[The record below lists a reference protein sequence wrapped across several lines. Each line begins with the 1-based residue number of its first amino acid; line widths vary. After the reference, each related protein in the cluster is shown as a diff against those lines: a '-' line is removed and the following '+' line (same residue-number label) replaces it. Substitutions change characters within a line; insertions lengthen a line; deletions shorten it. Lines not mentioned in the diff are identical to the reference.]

1 MPRQRGLPIPILA
14 KVPAVIRAVAPET
27 AASAGASCI
36 ERSRLVLDLEHA
48 NGEPRAVHA
57 AAVGEPE
64 RVDMLAAANHRVVA
78 EELRIHQ
85 ARVEVRTCPLHA
97 AETGLGA
104 KDEDAFP
111 VNPHAG
117 GEGARYRVEPVELLP
132 SFFVGGG
139 VC

>member
-1 MPRQRGLPIPILA
+1 MPRQRSLPIPILA
-14 KVPAVIRAVAPET
+14 KVPAVIRAGSPES

-48 NGEPRAVHA
+48 NGEPRAIHA
-57 AAVGEPE
+57 AAVGQPE
-64 RVDMLAAANHRVVA
+64 CVDMLAAPDHRIIA
-78 EELRIHQ
+78 DELRIHQ
-85 ARVEVRTCPLHA
+85 ARVEVRTGPLHA

-104 KDEDAFP
+104 KDQDAFP
-111 VNPHAG
+111 VDPRAG

-132 SFFVGGG
+132 FSFVRGG